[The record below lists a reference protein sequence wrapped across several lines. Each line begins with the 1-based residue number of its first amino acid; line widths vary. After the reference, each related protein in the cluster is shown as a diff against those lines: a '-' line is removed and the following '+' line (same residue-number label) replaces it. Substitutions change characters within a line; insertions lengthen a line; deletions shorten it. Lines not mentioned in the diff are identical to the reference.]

1 MSFRRNS
8 PVSGHGGC
16 DGLPRAFPGPWR
28 LPCPALAEAM
38 VSVGTARGLPVSG
51 TGRGDALC
59 WDRAG
64 SAVSGAGRAEAL
76 CRCSGVARVRGRCAP
91 VSGRIQKAQG
101 DQGGLVVWR
110 LPFNFILILLK
121 KRKLVICFFGVTLG
135 VL

>member
-1 MSFRRNS
+1 M
-8 PVSGHGGC
+8 SGHGGC
-16 DGLPRAFPGPWR
+16 DGLPRTFLGPWR

-38 VSVGTARGLPVSG
+38 LSVGTAQGLPVSG

-59 WDRAG
+59 
-64 SAVSGAGRAEAL
+64 
-76 CRCSGVARVRGRCAP
+76 RCSGMAGVRGRSAP
-91 VSGRIQKAQG
+91 VSGWIQRARG

-110 LPFNFILILLK
+110 LPFNFILIVLK